1 MNLTFGTYFNSIRV
15 DKGLTIVEL
24 ARRSGIS
31 MEYISRLE
39 SGIRR
44 PSAAILKILASA
56 LDVEYAQLLAQA
68 EYLLEEDKPTPD
80 LVSEPMLKQPVQ
92 VLTSE
97 KQRLLHL
104 IEELSA
110 ESVVKVTTLAEQLLE
125 EQQSLAVPEESVL
138 T

>member
-110 ESVVKVTTLAEQLLE
+110 ESVMKVTTLAEQLLE